1 MDKNII
7 QQARQSISPPKES
20 ASCER
25 CLPANIDHYLGKS
38 KVEFLAK
45 YNPSTA
51 GNLLE
56 QGYTPGKVAQLP
68 DVPCLCDV
76 ATKWGKDIAVSW
88 IEILLTNI
96 EEKLGNSAI
105 FSAEA
110 KKDTAST
117 LFSYYR
123 DMNLAEFL
131 LFLAWY
137 KLGKFKDIYSSGLEK
152 VMYAFSIYRQ
162 QRDYEL
168 TRLEIE
174 AEYQKAEAE
183 REARAKRCITYEEY
197 LREKNENL

>member
-1 MDKNII
+1 M
-7 QQARQSISPPKES
+7 PPSES

-51 GNLLE
+51 GHLLE

-76 ATKWGKDIAVSW
+76 ATKWGKEIAVSW

-117 LFSYYR
+117 LFSYYK

-137 KLGKFKDIYSSGLEK
+137 KLGKYRDLYTSGLEK
-152 VMYAFSIYRQ
+152 VMYAFSIYRR
-162 QRDYEL
+162 QRDDEL
-168 TRLEIE
+168 ERLERE
-174 AEYQKAEAE
+174 AEYERAE
-183 REARAKRCITYEEY
+183 RERNERASRCISYEEY
-197 LREKNENL
+197 LKTKEL

>member
-1 MDKNII
+1 L
-7 QQARQSISPPKES
+7 PPKEN
-20 ASCER
+20 ASCAK
-25 CLPANIDHYLGKS
+25 CSLPANIDFYLYKS
-38 KVEFLAK
+38 EVEFLAK

-51 GNLLE
+51 GHLLE

-110 KKDTAST
+110 KKDAAST

-152 VMYAFSIYRQ
+152 VMYALSIYRQ

-183 REARAKRCITYEEY
+183 RKARAGKCISYEEY
-197 LREKNENL
+197 LKTKEL

>member
-1 MDKNII
+1 M
-7 QQARQSISPPKES
+7 PPKENV
-20 ASCER
+20 SCAK
-25 CLPANIDHYLGKS
+25 CSLPANIDFYLCKS
-38 KVEFLAK
+38 EVEFLAK

-51 GNLLE
+51 GHLLE

-110 KKDTAST
+110 KKDAAST

-131 LFLAWY
+131 LFLGWY

-152 VMYAFSIYRQ
+152 VMYALSIYRQ

-174 AEYQKAEAE
+174 AEYLKAEAE
-183 REARAKRCITYEEY
+183 REARAGKCISYEEY
-197 LREKNENL
+197 LKTKEL

>member
-1 MDKNII
+1 MDKNLL
-7 QQARQSISPPKES
+7 QQARRSISPPKEN
-20 ASCER
+20 ALCEKSL
-25 CLPANIDHYLGKS
+25 LPANIDRYLGKS
-38 KVEFLAK
+38 ETEFLTK

-51 GNLLE
+51 GHLLE

-68 DVPCLCDV
+68 NVPALCDV

-105 FSAEA
+105 FTAEA
-110 KKDTAST
+110 KKDTAAT

-137 KLGKFKDIYSSGLEK
+137 KLGKYKDLYTSGLEK
-152 VMYAFSIYRQ
+152 VMYAFSIYRH
-162 QRDYEL
+162 QRDDEL
-168 TRLEIE
+168 ERLERE
-174 AEYQKAEAE
+174 AEYERAE
-183 REARAKRCITYEEY
+183 RERNERASKCISYEEY
-197 LREKNENL
+197 LKTK